1 MMTTRLSK
9 EPRRF
14 APLGAGA
21 DKENDGLPRLKGI
34 VFDVDGTLCL
44 PQNYMFQLM
53 RQALGI
59 DKSVDILDHCHS
71 LPPDEE
77 AAALDKIRAIEREA
91 MVSQQPQ
98 PGIVALMEYL
108 ESRKI
113 PRGIC
118 TRNFDAPVNHLLT
131 KFLPSFEFSPVV
143 TRDFKPP
150 KPSPAGILHIAK
162 SWGFTKE
169 ESGKVVGDAGNFI
182 MVGDSIDD
190 MTAGFR
196 AGAATVLLANEVN
209 VHLAQHEHTDLVISR
224 LDELV
229 GILEEGFVGQ
239 IEKGDEESDT
249 KARTEGVLRDGKGES
264 AAA

>member
-1 MMTTRLSK
+1 LYFQPTAKLHVSVSRNAQREFFIHTARLSRSK
-9 EPRRF
+9 GKF
-14 APLGAGA
+14 A
-21 DKENDGLPRLKGI
+21 DSMYSR
-34 VFDVDGTLCL
+34 
-44 PQNYMFQLM
+44 LM

-77 AAALDKIRAIEREA
+77 AAALEKIRSIEREA

-98 PGIVALMEYL
+98 PGIVPLMEYL
-108 ESRKI
+108 ESREI

-131 KFLPSFEFSPVV
+131 KFLPSFEFSPGSFSSAFQTHESDLTFKVV

-169 ESGKVVGDAGNFI
+169 ENGEVVGDAGNFI
-182 MVGDSIDD
+182 MVG
-190 MTAGFR
+190 
-196 AGAATVLLANEVN
+196 
-209 VHLAQHEHTDLVISR
+209 
-224 LDELV
+224 
-229 GILEEGFVGQ
+229 
-239 IEKGDEESDT
+239 
-249 KARTEGVLRDGKGES
+249 
-264 AAA
+264 